1 MNRKDANAVK
11 NIFSHN
17 VYRELNKRDDAL
29 EALADAYDKVKI
41 LTAEEMKENEENG
54 MNRGIYTTCTATD
67 FMSSILCLQIRSIR
81 KPQINRHL
89 WILYRK
95 MNDFSETEH
104 TIPVSVIYRA
114 VMQSGRCVCKMNKKK
129 TLFNLKGKFDYK
141 ILLWDLLYDIA
152 GSILYAAGIYTF
164 AGNAGF
170 APGGV
175 SGLALILNHLLG
187 LPVGMVT
194 LLFNIPLVVI
204 SYKAVGKAL
213 LIKSAKTMVISSL
226 FLDVIFPFIPMY
238 TGSRLMAAI
247 CSGVFMGAGMALF
260 YIRGSSSGGIDF
272 LALTIK
278 KKKPHMTIGVITLL
292 IDLVVILLGWP
303 VFGDVD
309 AVLYGVASTVVST
322 IVIDKILYG
331 TGAGTL
337 AIIITEKGSQIGVK
351 IGENVR
357 RGVTMIP
364 AEGGYTGMRR
374 DVILCACSKAEAY
387 LVKSAVQEAD
397 EKAFVMFTET
407 SEVFGEG
414 FKTEIK

>member
-1 MNRKDANAVK
+1 MSGKK
-11 NIFSHN
+11 TFLK
-17 VYRELNKRDDAL
+17 LNK
-29 EALADAYDKVKI
+29 KI
-41 LTAEEMKENEENG
+41 
-54 MNRGIYTTCTATD
+54 
-67 FMSSILCLQIRSIR
+67 
-81 KPQINRHL
+81 
-89 WILYRK
+89 
-95 MNDFSETEH
+95 
-104 TIPVSVIYRA
+104 
-114 VMQSGRCVCKMNKKK
+114 
-129 TLFNLKGKFDYK
+129 DYK
-141 ILLWDLLYDIA
+141 ILMWDLLYDIA

-175 SGLALILNHLLG
+175 SGLALILNYLLG
-187 LPVGMVT
+187 LPVGTVT

-204 SYKAVGKAL
+204 SYKAVGRTL

-226 FLDVIFPFIPMY
+226 FLDVIFPYIPMY

-247 CSGVFMGAGMALF
+247 YSGVFMGTGMALF

-278 KKKPHMTIGVITLL
+278 KKKPHMSIGVITLL

-303 VFGDVD
+303 VFGDID
-309 AVLYGVASTVVST
+309 AVLYGVASTGVST

-337 AIIITEKGSQIGVK
+337 AIIITKRGSVIAAK

-357 RGVTMIP
+357 RGVTTIP
-364 AEGGYTGMRR
+364 ASGSYTGLHR
-374 DVILCACSKAEAY
+374 DVLLCACSKAEAY
-387 LVKSAVQEAD
+387 LVKSAVQETD
-397 EKAFVMFTET
+397 EQAFLMFTET

-414 FKTEIK
+414 FKREIK

>member
-1 MNRKDANAVK
+1 MKDRYHFK
-11 NIFSHN
+11 
-17 VYRELNKRDDAL
+17 
-29 EALADAYDKVKI
+29 
-41 LTAEEMKENEENG
+41 
-54 MNRGIYTTCTATD
+54 
-67 FMSSILCLQIRSIR
+67 
-81 KPQINRHL
+81 
-89 WILYRK
+89 
-95 MNDFSETEH
+95 
-104 TIPVSVIYRA
+104 TII
-114 VMQSGRCVCKMNKKK
+114 
-129 TLFNLKGKFDYK
+129 
-141 ILLWDLLYDIA
+141 WDLLYDIA

-187 LPVGMVT
+187 LPVGTVT

-204 SYKAVGKAL
+204 SYRAVGKAL

-272 LALTIK
+272 LTLTIK
-278 KKKPHMTIGVITLL
+278 KKKPHMTIGMITLL
-292 IDLVVILLGWP
+292 IDLVVILIGWP

-309 AVLYGVASTVVST
+309 AVLYGVASTGVST
-322 IVIDKILYG
+322 IVIDKMLYG

-337 AIIITEKGSQIGVK
+337 AIIITEKGSQIGAK

-364 AEGGYTGMRR
+364 AAGGYTGMRR

-387 LVKSAVQEAD
+387 LVKSAVQEVD

-414 FKTEIK
+414 FKTELK

>member
-1 MNRKDANAVK
+1 MRTERTNEGSRKKIDVK
-11 NIFSHN
+11 SAGADIF
-17 VYRELNKRDDAL
+17 
-29 EALADAYDKVKI
+29 
-41 LTAEEMKENEENG
+41 
-54 MNRGIYTTCTATD
+54 
-67 FMSSILCLQIRSIR
+67 
-81 KPQINRHL
+81 
-89 WILYRK
+89 
-95 MNDFSETEH
+95 
-104 TIPVSVIYRA
+104 
-114 VMQSGRCVCKMNKKK
+114 
-129 TLFNLKGKFDYK
+129 
-141 ILLWDLLYDIA
+141 YDIA